1 MRVPVAPGWVEALV
15 GTAVKL
21 VLYYWESGSLVRK
34 SITKVAQG
42 DWMLGRV
49 TESPGFSQQVF
60 VLAYILYI
68 IPFHCFHL
76 LTCSNLKSWVKESRT
91 LKWAHVNKWAA
102 GRIPD
107 NLLWH
112 AGDLRETSLR
122 ASKGFGWL
130 LHILLPFQ
138 VEGQEVQYKLDET
151 LWCHKILSPVEVVN
165 QIIENNE
172 RKHLPCPGR
181 KDWSTGAVW
190 YLRIKRY
197 FCRTSCL

>member
-1 MRVPVAPGWVEALV
+1 MCVPVASGWVEALVV

-21 VLYYWESGSLVRK
+21 VLYYWEAGSLVRK

-68 IPFHCFHL
+68 ITFHCFHL

-151 LWCHKILSPVEVVN
+151 LCGVTKSCPLWKWWIRSLKTMRGSICHVLA
-165 QIIENNE
+165 E
-172 RKHLPCPGR
+172 R
-181 KDWSTGAVW
+181 TGLQVL
-190 YLRIKRY
+190 YGI
-197 FCRTSCL
+197 